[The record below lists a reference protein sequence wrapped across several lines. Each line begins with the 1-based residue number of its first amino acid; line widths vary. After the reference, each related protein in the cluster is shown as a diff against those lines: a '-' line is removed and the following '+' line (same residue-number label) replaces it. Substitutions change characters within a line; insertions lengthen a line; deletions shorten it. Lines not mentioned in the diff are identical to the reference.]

1 MVESLRRPP
10 ESTVWECHGTGSCR
24 PRLNH
29 FQLPLNK
36 NCARTSLGDPIEVG
50 AVRKVGGAT
59 SDNHVPGIPPILEF
73 NTIPFGYAAI
83 YGHQYMATWQYVLW
97 RCFKI
102 WPAHNSVNRFFW
114 LRKTQQETMDILP
127 PFTTH
132 KSCRNCRSRSKS
144 LGKSRCWSPVASA
157 LSRRPRRISETW
169 RHKGDFFAVTVMGC
183 FTW

>member
-1 MVESLRRPP
+1 MLLSFGTSIVKKTCQAMVESLRRPP

-102 WPAHNSVNRFFW
+102 WPAHNSVNRFF
-114 LRKTQQETMDILP
+114 LIEKNPTGNHGH
-127 PFTTH
+127 FTTIYH
-132 KSCRNCRSRSKS
+132 
-144 LGKSRCWSPVASA
+144 
-157 LSRRPRRISETW
+157 T
-169 RHKGDFFAVTVMGC
+169 
-183 FTW
+183 